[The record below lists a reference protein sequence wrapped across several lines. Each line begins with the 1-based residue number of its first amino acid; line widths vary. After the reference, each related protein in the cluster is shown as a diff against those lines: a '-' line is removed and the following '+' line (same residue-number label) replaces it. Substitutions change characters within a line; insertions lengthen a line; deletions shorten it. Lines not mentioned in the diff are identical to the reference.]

1 MMKDSYTIAVND
13 ENDIYLVN
21 GDIAT
26 ADGKDAR
33 TQIISAALRTRRGE
47 LKLDIDRGIPYF
59 ETIFQ
64 SGNRS
69 NVQLWEAFVRKTV
82 NEFDFVKSI
91 KSFDYNIDYNTG
103 TITYTLIAEGTD
115 GDEIVIASP

>member
-1 MMKDSYTIAVND
+1 MKESYTLAVD
-13 ENDIYLVN
+13 SDNDIYLVN
-21 GDIAT
+21 GDLAT
-26 ADGKDAR
+26 TEGKNAR

-69 NVQLWEAFVRKTV
+69 NIQLWEAFVRKTV
-82 NEFDFVKSI
+82 NEFNFVKSI
-91 KSFDYNIDYNTG
+91 KSFDYNVDYNTG

>member
-1 MMKDSYTIAVND
+1 MKESYTIAVNG

-26 ADGKDAR
+26 ADGSEAR

-47 LKLDIDRGIPYF
+47 LQLDIERGIPYF

-64 SGNRS
+64 SGDKSRI
-69 NVQLWEAFVRKTV
+69 QLWEAFVRKTV

-91 KSFDYNIDYNTG
+91 KSFEYDVNYQTG
-103 TITYTLIAEGTD
+103 TITYTLIAESID